1 MDTFLAIEMKN
12 ITKSFDGFLANDGVN
27 LSVKKGEIHALVG
40 ENGAGKSTLMKILYG
55 MYHPDDGT
63 ISVHGNNVTIESPSK
78 AISIGIGMVHQHFM
92 LVDTLTVLENI
103 VLGDEGTFFLGAVN
117 YKMAASRIS
126 EILKDF
132 EINIDLQTK
141 TGNLPVGT
149 QQKIE
154 IVKLLYRNADILI
167 LDEPTAVLT
176 PQESEDLF
184 KTLRELAAG
193 GKTIILITHKLGE
206 VLAVSDSVTVLRRGK
221 VTGVVETHATDV
233 AGLANMIVGG
243 VMEQVH
249 RSETKPG
256 DKVILNVENLTVK
269 SDKKTTAVNN
279 MTFSISECE
288 IYGIAGVEGNGQTEL
303 AEAVCAM
310 RSYEMGSIR
319 IEGKEIDTDIPVAHI
334 PADRHKHGIVMDYT
348 LTENLL
354 LGREGEAQFSSSVKL
369 NYESAESYT
378 KELTE
383 KYDIRPADAGSKIS
397 GLSGGNQQK
406 LVAAREMSKKTK
418 LIVACHPTRG
428 LDIKASQFVH
438 KTLAD
443 EASAGKAVLVISSD
457 LQELLGLCTRIAV
470 LYNGR
475 LNAVLDPQ
483 KTNENE
489 IGSYMMGLNKN

>member
-1 MDTFLAIEMKN
+1 MDTLLAIEMKN
-12 ITKSFDGFLANDGVN
+12 ITKSFDGFLANDGVD

-55 MYHPDDGT
+55 MYHPDDGI

-78 AISIGIGMVHQHFM
+78 AISLGIGMVHQHFM

-126 EILKDF
+126 EILRDF

-184 KTLRELAAG
+184 KTLRELTAG

-233 AGLANMIVGG
+233 TGLANMIVGG
-243 VMEQVH
+243 VMEQVL

-279 MTFSISECE
+279 ITFSISECE
-288 IYGIAGVEGNGQTEL
+288 IYGI
-303 AEAVCAM
+303 EA
-310 RSYEMGSIR
+310 
-319 IEGKEIDTDIPVAHI
+319 
-334 PADRHKHGIVMDYT
+334 
-348 LTENLL
+348 
-354 LGREGEAQFSSSVKL
+354 
-369 NYESAESYT
+369 
-378 KELTE
+378 
-383 KYDIRPADAGSKIS
+383 
-397 GLSGGNQQK
+397 
-406 LVAAREMSKKTK
+406 
-418 LIVACHPTRG
+418 
-428 LDIKASQFVH
+428 
-438 KTLAD
+438 
-443 EASAGKAVLVISSD
+443 
-457 LQELLGLCTRIAV
+457 
-470 LYNGR
+470 
-475 LNAVLDPQ
+475 
-483 KTNENE
+483 
-489 IGSYMMGLNKN
+489 